1 MIPGGFLFV
10 DYAPLLFYS
19 DDLSLSCFLRYSR
32 SRVWKSVKTMH
43 QKNVEGGGILG
54 TVATKNFEYGQTEID
69 FLTKKDPELGA
80 AIERMGKVERVVIPD
95 LFAALVHAIVGQLIS
110 AKAVHT
116 IWNRMQQ
123 QLGDIT
129 PSNISVQSV
138 DSIQKCGIT
147 MKKASCISHIAKLI
161 YQGDFDLEELRNRSD
176 DEVIAQLM
184 TLDGVGKWTA
194 EMLLINSME
203 RPDVVSYGDIAI
215 RRGLMKLYGLDS
227 LTKKQFEMY
236 SSRYSPYG
244 SVASIY
250 LWEISFV

>member
-1 MIPGGFLFV
+1 
-10 DYAPLLFYS
+10 
-19 DDLSLSCFLRYSR
+19 
-32 SRVWKSVKTMH
+32 
-43 QKNVEGGGILG
+43 
-54 TVATKNFEYGQTEID
+54 
-69 FLTKKDPELGA
+69 
-80 AIERMGKVERVVIPD
+80 
-95 LFAALVHAIVGQLIS
+95 
-110 AKAVHT
+110 
-116 IWNRMQQ
+116 MQQ